1 MIRNELVD
9 FLEHWWISFDDVL
22 TDLAKYLDE
31 ENILMS
37 SSYINK
43 AIDLLG
49 QLRFGYK
56 ELMRK
61 ELRGIE

>member
-1 MIRNELVD
+1 MLKNKLVD
-9 FLEHWWISFDDVL
+9 FLEHWWISFNDL
-22 TDLAKYLDE
+22 LLDLAKYLDE

-37 SSYINK
+37 ASLIDK

-49 QLRFGYK
+49 QLRLGYGD
-56 ELMRK
+56 LMRK